1 MYRNRHFMTAL
12 LVVGLVALAS
22 GVSAA
27 TGDFNVRSFIPE
39 HFKDARLY
47 TDASLYLYGSG
58 SKNESDSSNGS
69 SYLTQFSE
77 YKSHSYQANLDL
89 QHDLRYITIPLW
101 YEITSELSPG
111 WSSYHS
117 DNNQR
122 NVGTAPT
129 NTLYDYHYDSDRN
142 TYNLNWHEYLD
153 AGQYLDGDWFLA
165 GTANLQYG
173 YSEDSKDKNSQ
184 YSTNR
189 STNAGTV
196 NESYYRYD
204 NASPGDQHNFSL
216 DFMVAPGFGRIY
228 DGVYAFLAMSMVEQ
242 LQAKN
247 QLKRMPTHDE
257 MLQLTEIIYQ
267 RYETHSIDYRLF
279 QIESLDMIMNY
290 LNSIGAIDVS
300 GPESY
305 SLIQDVWEYYPT
317 GSHEFGWKLRAG
329 VGVDYTRSSYQYNS
343 LSDQYNISRNWP
355 EATPTNVT
363 ETQNDTTL
371 SGSAYNSKNISMMPY
386 FSALLQYRHP
396 INNNWQ
402 FDVDV
407 QGWYYF
413 SEKDSTYT
421 INRYYDREGDTLV
434 SYNEG
439 TTKYDRSSHIRME
452 LDATVR
458 YYLDERTSLYGTV
471 TLAHESW
478 DQDRILADTS
488 TSTNSSQHDTT
499 SFSPSGIELYLS
511 SNLEYRIAIPT
522 TFYLSVYYNRDN
534 IGDYHTFPGERK
546 NWNWSVS
553 TSIRHYLF

>member
-1 MYRNRHFMTAL
+1 MYRNRHFVTAL
-12 LVVGLVALAS
+12 LAVGLMALAS

-27 TGDFNVRSFIPE
+27 SGDFDVRSFIPE

-47 TDASLYLYGSG
+47 TDADLYFSGSD

-69 SYLTQFSE
+69 NYLSQFSD
-77 YKSHSYQANLDL
+77 YKNHSYRANIGL

-101 YEITSELSPG
+101 YEISSELSPG
-111 WSSYHS
+111 WNTYHS

-122 NVGTAPT
+122 NLGAAPT
-129 NTLYDYHYDSDRN
+129 NSLYDYRYESDRN
-142 TYNLNWHEYLD
+142 TYNLNWSESID

-165 GTANLQYG
+165 GSASLRYS
-173 YSEDSKDKNSQ
+173 YSEDSKDENSQ
-184 YSTNR
+184 TTVNQNTS
-189 STNAGTV
+189 AGTV
-196 NESYYRYD
+196 TETYNRYES
-204 NASPGDQHNFSL
+204 ASPGNSHNFNL
-216 DFMVAPGFGRIY
+216 DLMVAPGFGRIY
-228 DGVYAFLAMSMVEQ
+228 DGVYAFLAISMVEQ

-267 RYETHSIDYRLF
+267 RYETHAIDYRLF

-290 LNSIGAIDVS
+290 LKSIGAIDVS

-305 SLIQDVWEYYPT
+305 SLIQDVWDYYPT
-317 GSHEFGWKLRAG
+317 GPHEFGWKLRAG
-329 VGVDYTRSSYQYNS
+329 VGVDYRRSSYQYNS
-343 LSDQYNISRNWP
+343 LSDQYTITRNWP

-363 ETQNDTTL
+363 ETQNDTSL
-371 SGSAYNSKNISMMPY
+371 SGSAYYSKEISTMPY

-413 SEKDSTYT
+413 SEQDSIYN
-421 INRYYDREGDTLV
+421 INRYYDREGDTLRY
-434 SYNEG
+434 YNEQ
-439 TTKYDRSSHIRME
+439 TTKYDRSSHYRME
-452 LDATVR
+452 LSARLR
-458 YYLDERTSLYGTV
+458 YFLDERTSLYGTM
-471 TLAHESW
+471 TIANESW
-478 DQDRILADTS
+478 DQDRIVADTN
-488 TSTNSSQHDTT
+488 TSTNNSRHDTT
-499 SFSPSGIELYLS
+499 SFSPGGIELYLNS
-511 SNLEYRIAIPT
+511 SLEYRIAIPT

-534 IGDYHTFPGERK
+534 VNSYHTFPGEQK